1 MQVTETLNDGLKR
14 KLNMT
19 IPAQDLVT
27 RLDAK
32 LAEIKDKAVLKGFR
46 PGKVPVTHL
55 KKVYGRSAMTEVM
68 QDAIN
73 NSVTQTLSDRSERAA
88 AQPKVDLTEDQAEIN
103 RILEGKADLACDVS
117 Y

>member
-19 IPAQDLVT
+19 IPAQDLVSQ
-27 RLDAK
+27 LDSK

-46 PGKVPVTHL
+46 PGKVPVAHL

-73 NSVTQTLSDRSERAA
+73 NSVTQTLSDRAERAA
-88 AQPKVDLTEDQAEIN
+88 TQPKIDLSEDQAEIN
-103 RILEGKADLACDVS
+103 NV
-117 Y
+117 